1 MGFFDKLREKQEEM
15 RKAAEAKRL
24 AAEEAKRIEE
34 EAKREREAAIM
45 RIESTIK
52 GKMENSPLVTELLNC
67 ILNGEKWIVAGQN
80 LDDTCIRHM
89 IVDWNLVEVEWLGY
103 HYERK
108 IAELTGEPFISKEED
123 VLKKYSFIFAEHGY
137 SPLKT
142 YVDNETGIEISVER
156 MCFILATILDEHMAA
171 SIKNYSNV
179 VPSITTDVVF
189 HGVGTTQ
196 LSRNGGR
203 YLPSNPWW
211 AYFYYTVPDINSQ
224 GPLQEWI

>member
-34 EAKREREAAIM
+34 EARREREAATM

-52 GKMENSPLVTELLNC
+52 TKMENSPLVAELLNC

-80 LDDTCIRHM
+80 LDDTCIRNVE
-89 IVDWNLVEVEWLGY
+89 IEWDLVDIEWIGY

-108 IAELTGEPFISKEED
+108 VAQTGDPYISKEED
-123 VLKKYSFIFAEHGY
+123 VLKKYSFVFAEHGY
-137 SPLKT
+137 SPLKA
-142 YVDNETGIEISVER
+142 YVDSESGIEIPMDR
-156 MCFILATILDEHMAA
+156 MCFILATIIDEHMAK
-171 SIKNYSNV
+171 SIKNYKHEAPGRFDSNYNK
-179 VPSITTDVVF
+179 IYQTTY
-189 HGVGTTQ
+189 HRYKY
-196 LSRNGGR
+196 LLHCSGR
-203 YLPSNPWW
+203 
-211 AYFYYTVPDINSQ
+211 AYYRYMVPDVNSQ